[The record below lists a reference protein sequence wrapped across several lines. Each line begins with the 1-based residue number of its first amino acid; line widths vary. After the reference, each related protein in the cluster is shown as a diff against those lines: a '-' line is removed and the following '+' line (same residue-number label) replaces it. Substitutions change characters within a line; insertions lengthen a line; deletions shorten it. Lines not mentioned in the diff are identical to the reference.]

1 MWSITQQ
8 GTIIAVV
15 QLQFA
20 KITTRPGWCDDSLL
34 LLLLLLLLLFI
45 CVCVSAV
52 DNIHMKTCMAYEDV
66 IKAQPTHEVSP
77 SADEEAL

>member
-1 MWSITQQ
+1 MEHNTTRYYYSCC
-8 GTIIAVV
+8 IATVC
-15 QLQFA
+15 